1 MKESLESFK
10 RDMAD
15 LRHYIRGIELE
26 SRLLFFP
33 SDERSIS
40 ESDSLIAEIRK
51 HYSEFATKRR
61 QFNYNS
67 IIVSLYGFLEQFV
80 ESLIS
85 AYIQYLN
92 MAVPEYDDF
101 PEEFRKSHISLSLE
115 LIKLSDQ
122 PRYSRKISTEQII
135 SNLHSCINKAES
147 YRMNMTAFTRHT
159 ANFRADVIQ
168 EIFAKAGVKDISGRV
183 RSSSAF
189 IHYLKSKHPD
199 RNAEDITPSEYLFYL
214 NDLAERRNEV
224 AHGSLPEEVLSN
236 DLISDYIDFLKCYA
250 EALYEVVYSEALS
263 YMIKFLKKNRGVELG
278 KAIKI
283 FPKIE
288 VIGILLKNVS
298 MSIGDLIVAE
308 TANSKLPYLAGEI
321 KDIRVGNVSYK
332 EISADSEGKEI
343 GIRVSFKAKEN
354 QKFFLIP
361 KQRNKNRR

>member
-26 SRLLFFP
+26 SQLISFKIDKTPP
-33 SDERSIS
+33 SD
-40 ESDSLIAEIRK
+40 DASLILKIQEHHLK
-51 HYSEFATKRR
+51 FATKRR

-85 AYIQYLN
+85 AYIRHLN
-92 MAVPEYDDF
+92 MTVPDYGSLPKQILEN
-101 PEEFRKSHISLSLE
+101 HINLSLK
-115 LIKLSDQ
+115 LITLSNQ
-122 PRYSRKISTEQII
+122 PRYRGKISSEQII
-135 SNLHSCINKAES
+135 SNLHSCLNKTES
-147 YRMNMTAFTRHT
+147 YKINEIVFTQHT

-168 EIFAKAGVKDISGRV
+168 EFFSRVGVEGILGRI

-199 RNAEDITPSEYLFYL
+199 RNAEDIKESEYLYYL

-236 DLISDYIDFLKCYA
+236 DLISDYIDFLECYA
-250 EALYEVVYSEALS
+250 EFLYEVVYSEALS
-263 YMIKFLKKNRGVELG
+263 YMIKFLKEQRGVELG
-278 KAIKI
+278 NAINI
-283 FPKIE
+283 FRKGE
-288 VIGILLKNVS
+288 VIGILVKNVS
-298 MSIGDLIVAE
+298 MSIGDLIVAK

-321 KDIRVGNVSYK
+321 KEIQVNNVHHK
-332 EISADSEGKEI
+332 EISVGSEGKEV
-343 GIRVSFKAKEN
+343 GICVSFKAKEN

-361 KQRNKNRR
+361 KQRNKNHR